1 MQKFKTKA
9 LATIV
14 AAFALTTS
22 ACASGGAAAG
32 NTTAAGGASPSAAA
46 PAFKLVQAGTLT
58 ACSDV
63 PYPPFEVED
72 ASSPIGYSG
81 FDIEVMQAIAKKLG
95 LNFKVIDVEFNSLQS
110 GTVLVAGQCD
120 MGASA
125 MTITEE
131 RKKNIDFSDPYYDSL
146 QSLLVRADS
155 GITNL
160 AGTAGK
166 KIGVQQGTTGKSYTE
181 KNKPATA
188 EMVEFPSDGDLW
200 PAIQAKQID
209 VILQDQPVNRTHEVA
224 DPTYKIVETYKT
236 DEQYGFAL
244 AKGKNPELLAAI
256 NTQLKALRADGT
268 YDVLYKKYFG

>member
-1 MQKFKTKA
+1 MQNMKTKV
-9 LATIV
+9 LATVV

-22 ACASGGAAAG
+22 ACASGGAAPVS
-32 NTTAAGGASPSAAA
+32 TPTGGASAAA
-46 PAFKLVQAGTLT
+46 PAFQLVTPGTLT

-63 PYPPFEVED
+63 PYPPFEIED
-72 ASSPIGYSG
+72 PSTPTGYSG
-81 FDIEVMQAIAKKLG
+81 FDIEIMDAIAKKLG
-95 LNFKVIDVEFNSLQS
+95 LTFKVIDVEFNALQS

-155 GITNL
+155 GIANL

-166 KIGVQQGTTGKSYTE
+166 KIGVQAGTTGKSFTE

-188 EMVEFPSDGDLW
+188 VTVEFPSDGDLW
-200 PAIQAKQID
+200 PAIQARQID
-209 VILQDQPVNRTHEVA
+209 VILQDLPVNRTHEKA
-224 DPTYKIVETYKT
+224 DPNYKIVETFKT

-244 AKGKNPELLAAI
+244 AKDKNPALLAAI
-256 NTQLKALRADGT
+256 NTQLKAMRTDGT
-268 YDVLYKKYFG
+268 YDTLYKKYFG